1 MFEGDGKGPPHQVC
15 VLSTAAF
22 PGEFTLSLPPAD
34 SRGLTCSVLLFLQN
48 LQDLY

>member
-22 PGEFTLSLPPAD
+22 PGELTFSLSPAD
-34 SRGLTCSVLLFLQN
+34 SRVLTCSVLLFIPN